1 MACGLRSCSS
11 CALVHRFNSVSCTG
25 SQTLF
30 YRVFSE
36 LAAFVVCHQWL
47 FRNICLVLAPL
58 GLSWDPLLQHTNSPG
73 VAHRLIVAFRL
84 HNGQASVVVASG
96 PSSCCAWLSF
106 PEACRILVPD
116 QGSSSWTPALQSGF
130 PTTWPPRKSPGLV
143 SLFSLSQFWKQ
154 WFSCDFNA
162 LMDLRR
168 VIDFKCFH
176 VFPMKLG
183 MAFKFFKIFI
193 YLFRLPQILVMT
205 HRIFIVSGRIFF
217 ACSAWTLCG
226 YGTWAQ

>member
-1 MACGLRSCSS
+1 MVALGGSSHRGAQSPGCRTSVVVACGLRSCSS
-11 CALVHRFNSVSCTG
+11 CTLVHRFNSVSCTG

-36 LAAFVVCHQWL
+36 LAGFGVCHQWL
-47 FRNICLVLAPL
+47 FRNICLFLASL

-96 PSSCCAWLSF
+96 PSSCCAWLSC
-106 PEACRILVPD
+106 PEAYRILVPD

-130 PTTWPPRKSPGLV
+130 PTTGPPRRSPGLV
-143 SLFSLSQFWKQ
+143 SLFSLSQFWKR

-176 VFPMKLG
+176 GFSMKLG
-183 MAFKFFKIFI
+183 MASKFFKIFI
-193 YLFRLPQILVMT
+193 YLFI
-205 HRIFIVSGRIFF
+205 
-217 ACSAWTLCG
+217 
-226 YGTWAQ
+226 